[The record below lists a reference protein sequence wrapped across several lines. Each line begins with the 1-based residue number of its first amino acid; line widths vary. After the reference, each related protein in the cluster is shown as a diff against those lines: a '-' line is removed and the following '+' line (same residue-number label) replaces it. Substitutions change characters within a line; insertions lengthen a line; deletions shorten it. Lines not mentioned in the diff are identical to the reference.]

1 MSYRA
6 AMYAF
11 PSTIS
16 ARTPVASASAA
27 CSPPHGPHAS
37 CHLSCTLCL
46 ALAVKLDMQTA
57 VLVLRETAYAHITL
71 GRAVLTDT
79 NITPAAGYETQRL
92 SNPIIPNTFKTSL
105 SHFK

>member
-1 MSYRA
+1 
-6 AMYAF
+6 
-11 PSTIS
+11 
-16 ARTPVASASAA
+16 
-27 CSPPHGPHAS
+27 
-37 CHLSCTLCL
+37 
-46 ALAVKLDMQTA
+46 MQTA
-57 VLVLRETAYAHITL
+57 VLVLRETAYAHIIL